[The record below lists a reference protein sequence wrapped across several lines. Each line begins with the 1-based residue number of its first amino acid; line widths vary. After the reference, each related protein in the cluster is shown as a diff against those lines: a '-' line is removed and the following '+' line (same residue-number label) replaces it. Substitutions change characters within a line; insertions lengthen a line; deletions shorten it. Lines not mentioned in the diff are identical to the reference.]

1 MRLLFLSVSGG
12 LGGAERV
19 LLDAVAALRQLHR
32 DWALRVICLGDGP
45 LATDL
50 AARGAEVCVLPL
62 PDRFAALGESGRSA
76 SSTVAALAQ
85 SAWGLRRYARVL
97 AGDMAAWGPDVVHAN
112 GLKAHVLAAW
122 VAPPGTAVV
131 WHVHDYL
138 GRRRVSSTLLR
149 RCAHRAA
156 RVIANSHAVGADVRQ
171 VLGDRVRVEVV
182 ANGIDTSRF
191 TPQGPALDLDA
202 AGGLPPP
209 AHPVVRIGLVAT
221 YARWKGHETFLRAL
235 AQLGDPRARGYV
247 IGGPVYETAGSQ
259 HSREELEQLAAGLGL
274 GGRVGFLPFQR
285 DVAPVYRSLD
295 VVVHAS
301 TLPEP
306 FGLCV
311 VEAMACGR
319 AVVASDAGGVR
330 EIVEPGRTGLLH
342 QPADA
347 FDLASRLRELASDER
362 FRASLG
368 AEGTRAVRARF
379 GRDRFGAELAAA
391 YERLRAPSAAA
402 ALA

>member
-1 MRLLFLSVSGG
+1 MRVLFLSVSGG

-19 LLDAVAALRQLHR
+19 LLEAVAALRQLHR

-45 LATDL
+45 LAKDL
-50 AARGAEVCVLPL
+50 AARGAEVRVLPL
-62 PDRFAALGESGRSA
+62 PDQFAALGESGRSA
-76 SSTVAALAQ
+76 PSTVAALAQ

-97 AGDMAAWGPDVVHAN
+97 AGDMAVWGPDVVHAN

-122 VAPPGTAVV
+122 AAPAGAAVV

-138 GRRRVSSTLLR
+138 GSRRVSSVLLR
-149 RCAHRAA
+149 RHAHRAA
-156 RVIANSHAVGADVRQ
+156 SVIANSHAVGADVRR

-191 TPQGPALDLDA
+191 TPEGPGFDLDA
-202 AGGLPPP
+202 AAGLPRPP
-209 AHPVVRIGLVAT
+209 HGAFRIGLVAT

-247 IGGPVYETAGSQ
+247 VGGPVYETAGSQ
-259 HSREELEQLAAGLGL
+259 HSREELEQLAARLRLGD
-274 GGRVGFLPFQR
+274 RVGFVPFQR

-306 FGLCV
+306 FGLSV

-330 EIVEPGRTGLLH
+330 EIVDPGRTGLLH
-342 QPADA
+342 QPADVSG
-347 FDLASRLRELASDER
+347 LASRLRELASDER
-362 FRASLG
+362 LRARLG
-368 AEGTRAVRARF
+368 AAAASAVPARF
-379 GRDRFGAELAAA
+379 GRDRFAAELAAA
-391 YERLRAPSAAA
+391 YERLRAASVAA

>member
-1 MRLLFLSVSGG
+1 MRVLFLSVSGA

-19 LLDAVAALRQLHR
+19 LLEAVTALHQRHR

-45 LATDL
+45 LARDL
-50 AARGAEVCVLPL
+50 EARGAEVRVLPL

-76 SSTVAALAQ
+76 PATVAALAQ
-85 SAWGLRRYARVL
+85 SAWSLRRYARAL
-97 AGDMAAWGPDVVHAN
+97 ASEMAAWQPDVVHAN

-122 VAPPGTAVV
+122 AAPAGAAVV

-138 GRRRVSSTLLR
+138 GSRRVSSVLLR
-149 RCAHRAA
+149 RHAHRAA
-156 RVIANSHAVGADVRQ
+156 TVIAISHAVGADIRR

-182 ANGIDTSRF
+182 PNGIDTSRF
-191 TPQGPALDLDA
+191 TPEGLSLDLDA
-202 AGGLPPP
+202 AAGVVQPPSGT
-209 AHPVVRIGLVAT
+209 VRIGLVAT

-235 AQLGDPRARGYV
+235 AEVADPRMRGYIV
-247 IGGPVYETAGSQ
+247 GGPVYETARSQ
-259 HSREELEQLAAGLGL
+259 HSREELEQLAARLRL
-274 GGRVGFLPFQR
+274 DDRVGFVPFQH
-285 DVAPVYRSLD
+285 DAAPVYRSLD

-306 FGLCV
+306 FGLSV

-342 QPADA
+342 QPGDA
-347 FDLASRLRELASDER
+347 TGLALRLQELASDAGL
-362 FRASLG
+362 RARLG
-368 AEGTRAVRARF
+368 AAAALAVPARY

-391 YERLRAPSAAA
+391 YGRLHAPWAAA